1 MSELISRLQKSNYCS
16 AVSHDAD
23 GHVIIQITR
32 CTGWC
37 IVLSSECQSE
47 DEQSRRRC
55 ESEDTGASGGD
66 ESELTCSGGGEVRDV
81 IGHLPPGG
89 HLPL

>member
-37 IVLSSECQSE
+37 IVPSECQSE

-55 ESEDTGASGGD
+55 ESEDPGASGGD